1 MASDPTRRRCLQL
14 AGAAGA
20 GALAGCAGL
29 FPGGPPET
37 EPEEID
43 DWQYD
48 PDDGGIIGVILGGSS
63 RGGSG
68 SVQYQASGSADGES
82 IGLAAGGAKDVATFR
97 RNVREDYLPIP
108 ESLPYEGL
116 FYDYAFDVG
125 GDGTCSRLF
134 CPTYSPAVSPDPLS
148 GETERYL
155 TVGLDSGLA
164 QREFERK
171 RLNLVVVLDVSGSM
185 SAEFDEYY
193 YDRFGNRQTP
203 DGETARPKIDVAK
216 DALVALTEQLRP
228 GDRLGIV
235 LFNDRSAVA
244 KPLRDVERTD
254 MDAIRDH
261 IREDIRAGGGT
272 NIEAGLDDA
281 TALLSEYADA
291 DPTIYENRT
300 ILLTD
305 AQPNLGDTSAGGLR
319 GTLEDNADE
328 GLYTSFVGIG
338 LDFNADLV
346 DRITAI
352 EGSNYYSVHSADAF
366 ERRLGEEF
374 EYMVTPLV
382 FDLDLELDAEGY
394 RIEKVYGSTAAEEAT
409 GRLMHVNTLF
419 PSPREGD
426 QARGGVVLVKVVRT
440 ARDGAMELSASWETR
455 DGRSQ
460 SATASIRFPGGDG
473 ERYANAGVRKAIVLS
488 RYADLLKNWMA
499 HERDGDVETVARTPA
514 DPIEVPP
521 EGELGK
527 WEQQSEPLTV
537 TPPYVER
544 LRAFR
549 EHLESEVAAI
559 GDEDLTQEVE
569 TLDRILAAT

>member
-1 MASDPTRRRCLQL
+1 MSLEPNRRRYVGLC
-14 AGAAGA
+14 ASVGA

-29 FPGGPPET
+29 LPGSPLDDES
-37 EPEEID
+37 EKID

-48 PDDGGIIGVILGGSS
+48 PAEQSANGGNVAHA
-63 RGGSG
+63 R
-68 SVQYQASGSADGES
+68 QSGSATEGGS
-82 IGLAAGGAKDVATFR
+82 VGLAAGGAKDVATFR
-97 RNVREDYLPIP
+97 RNVREGYLPIP

-116 FYDYAFDVG
+116 FYDYTFDVG
-125 GDGTCSRLF
+125 GDGDCARLF

-164 QREFERK
+164 QSEFERK

-193 YDRFGNRQTP
+193 YDRFGNERRP
-203 DGETARPKIDVAK
+203 DGETDRPKIDVAK

-228 GDRLGIV
+228 GDRLGVV
-235 LFNDRSAVA
+235 LFNDSSSVA
-244 KPLRDVERTD
+244 KPLRAVERTD

-261 IREDIRAGGGT
+261 VREDLRAGGGT
-272 NIEAGLDDA
+272 NVEAGIDDA
-281 TALLSEYADA
+281 TGLLREYDDA
-291 DPTIYENRT
+291 DPSAYENRT

-319 GTLEDNADE
+319 GTLEANADA
-328 GLYTSFVGIG
+328 GLYTTFVGIG

-346 DRITAI
+346 DRISAI

-382 FDLDLELDAEGY
+382 FDLDLQLEAEGY

-426 QARGGVVLVKVVRT
+426 QARGGVVLVKVERT
-440 ARDGAMELSASWETR
+440 AGEGALELSASWRTR
-455 DGRSQ
+455 DGRQQ
-460 SATASIRFPGGDG
+460 SAAETVQVPDG
-473 ERYANAGVRKAIVLS
+473 TGEAYANAGVRKAIVLS
-488 RYADLLKNWMA
+488 RYADLLKHWMV
-499 HERDGDVETVARTPA
+499 HERDGDVETVARTA
-514 DPIEVPP
+514 GEGIDVPP

-527 WEQQSEPLTV
+527 WEQQSEPLSV
-537 TPPYVER
+537 TPPYDER
-544 LRAFR
+544 LERLHR
-549 EHLESEVAAI
+549 YLEAEVAAA
-559 GDEDLTQEVE
+559 GDESLTQEVE
-569 TLDRILAAT
+569 TLEEILSST